1 MWIFKLFGCNCKM
14 CIRDSYSGSEEEI
27 CEFCGDYYTKET
39 PALGHDWNRG
49 ETTEDASCESDGEK
63 TYTCRRCG
71 DKKKETILATG
82 HSWVRSWHEDATC
95 TDAVSYTHL
104 IYQESGETR
113 QSFLT
118 LRNCELFRKS
128 VKASHFFGREEELYD
143 LKEMFF
149 NSGKY
154 LISGIGGIG
163 KTELMRQLLSLIHI

>member
-1 MWIFKLFGCNCKM
+1 MAVPESVGEKLIFLDQLHREKAEGFFPDPLGLPGCFTMLCLHAM
-14 CIRDSYSGSEEEI
+14 AGPEMSGSEN
-27 CEFCGDYYTKET
+27 GTGKE
-39 PALGHDWNRG
+39 PGGLKAGSISG
-49 ETTEDASCESDGEK
+49 
-63 TYTCRRCG
+63 
-71 DKKKETILATG
+71 
-82 HSWVRSWHEDATC
+82 
-95 TDAVSYTHL
+95 AVFTRN
-104 IYQESGETR
+104 SGETR

-163 KTELMRQLLSLIHI
+163 KQNSCVSL